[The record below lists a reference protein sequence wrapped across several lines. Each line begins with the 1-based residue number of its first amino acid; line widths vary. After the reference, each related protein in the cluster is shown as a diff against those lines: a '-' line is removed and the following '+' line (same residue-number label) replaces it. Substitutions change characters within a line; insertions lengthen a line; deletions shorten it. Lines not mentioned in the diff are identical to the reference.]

1 MNRISEITN
10 NLYKNQLLV
19 ACQVIA
25 EGKMKISSVTMETDI
40 FIIIRDVIPHGLV
53 VKPYKID
60 DNFSLV
66 VIAKDQEPID
76 LIEELNDLT
85 TSKALKEHIY
95 ITLFGKI

>member
-1 MNRISEITN
+1 MKRISEITN
-10 NLYKNQLLV
+10 SLYKNQLLV

-25 EGKMKISSVTMETDI
+25 EGKMKISSITMETETFDI
-40 FIIIRDVIPHGLV
+40 VRNAIPFGLF

-66 VIAKDQEPID
+66 VIAKDKEPID

-85 TSKALKEHIY
+85 TSKTLKEHIY
-95 ITLFGKI
+95 LSLFGKI